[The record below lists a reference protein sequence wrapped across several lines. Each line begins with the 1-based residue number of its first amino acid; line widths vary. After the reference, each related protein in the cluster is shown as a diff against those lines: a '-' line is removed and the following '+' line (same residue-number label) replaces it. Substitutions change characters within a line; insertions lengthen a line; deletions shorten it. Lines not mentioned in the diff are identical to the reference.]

1 MVNVEDAK
9 KWAAM
14 QAEWQ
19 VVNQE
24 ACTARLRV
32 MQAFKKPVSGDGGGP
47 TTAQIELAEKLEQVA
62 DERRLAMDEFV
73 TQVFS

>member
-1 MVNVEDAK
+1 MVNVEDGK
-9 KWAAM
+9 KWAEM

-32 MQAFKKPVSGDGGGP
+32 MQAVKKSVSGNGAGP
-47 TTAQIELAEKLEQVA
+47 TTAQIELAEKLEQTA

-73 TQVFS
+73 KQVFG